1 MTPMAEVSITAKHAH
16 SLLIRSVSQKAN
28 RNVPIGSSDSQVL
41 SGLIV
46 GVNVDGVVSHRIHL
60 IAWQI

>member
-1 MTPMAEVSITAKHAH
+1 MTAKHAH
-16 SLLIRSVSQKAN
+16 SLSIRSVSQKAN

-46 GVNVDGVVSHRIHL
+46 GVDVDGVVSHLVHL